1 MRYTLMF
8 LLPSVPPFLFSFFHL
23 FFLLV
28 YGCSVVP
35 HHLLK
40 RLWSFIELPWQLC
53 KKSMGYTCVG
63 LFLASLFCFIHVYSW
78 PSLSISS
85 TSTNS
90 VYHRLKTLEKS
101 RNSQKAKLVFA
112 CSQQVFTWRLWC
124 IYNYLRS
131 IYIVLS
137 IISSLDG
144 LI

>member
-1 MRYTLMF
+1 MIQYELTF
-8 LLPSVPPFLFSFFHL
+8 LWGKNFRLRLTFKIFNFPIPFIQFS
-23 FFLLV
+23 
-28 YGCSVVP
+28 
-35 HHLLK
+35 
-40 RLWSFIELPWQLC
+40 SFIELLLYLVTE
-53 KKSMGYTCVG
+53 SLGYTCVG
-63 LFLASLFCFIHVYSW
+63 LFLDSLFCFIHVYSW

-101 RNSQKAKLVFA
+101 RNIQKAKLVFA
-112 CSQQVFTWRLWC
+112 CSQQVFTWCLRC